1 MAEKQMNI
9 DDTQEEYLDTLVKL
23 AFQQREALEIQKL
36 FDDFVERRKT
46 VNTRF

>member
-1 MAEKQMNI
+1 MNMAEKQMNI

-36 FDDFVERRKT
+36 FD
-46 VNTRF
+46 